1 LSGIYIHIPYC
12 KSICNYCDFYKT
24 ASLSSVDKTVLN
36 IAKEIELRNDYLGN
50 SIIDTI
56 YFGGGTPSILT
67 MNNLKLLLSTLN
79 SNFTISKTPEVTL
92 EANPDDLTYEYLHE
106 IRSIGINRLSI
117 GIQSFNDSDL
127 KMMKRRHLAIEAEA
141 AILLAKSSGFS
152 NISIDLIYGMDFSSD
167 QRFIENIDKA
177 IALEVQHISA
187 YHLTIEE
194 KTAFHLFQKKGKL
207 KEIEESRSNEQLLFL
222 RKRLIENGFEHY
234 EISNF
239 AKPHYIS
246 RHNSNYWKQVPYLG
260 IGPSAHSYNG
270 HSRQWN
276 VANVMKYNKSLD
288 NNILYFDK
296 EVLSEGDKFNDYIIT
311 SLRTKWGI
319 DTSFLENSFAP
330 YLAQHFIKSISKF
343 LKNND
348 LILDKQRL
356 TISEKSIFLTDYI
369 CSELIYVQ

>member
-1 LSGIYIHIPYC
+1 
-12 KSICNYCDFYKT
+12 
-24 ASLSSVDKTVLN
+24 VLN